1 MKYMVLNKSPAN
13 HVKIMKKL
21 NPFTLFVLMFDSIC
35 GRPKV
40 ASIDIDTNPRKGP
53 NMGMFNV

>member
-1 MKYMVLNKSPAN
+1 MVLNKSPAN